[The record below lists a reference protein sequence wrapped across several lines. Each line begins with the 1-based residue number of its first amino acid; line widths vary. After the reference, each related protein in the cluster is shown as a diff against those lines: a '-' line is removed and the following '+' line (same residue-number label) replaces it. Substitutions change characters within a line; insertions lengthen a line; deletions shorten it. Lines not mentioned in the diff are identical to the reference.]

1 MSVHK
6 ILASVDLEPVII
18 TMEDSMNVTVQ
29 VEQWPQDPILITV
42 SRVLVG
48 GVCSTVVLHVVTFY
62 SYYQILMSAHQL
74 PTSVDL
80 EPAVIILVEDFTNV
94 PVKMGQCSQEQ
105 IQMALSHAVV
115 SILLACYSSVL
126 TIFFFTQIS
135 MNVHKLLASVDLEPA
150 VIMMMEHFMNV
161 PVKMEQCSQEQ
172 MTLSHAVVSILL

>member
-1 MSVHK
+1 MY
-6 ILASVDLEPVII
+6 I
-18 TMEDSMNVTVQ
+18 
-29 VEQWPQDPILITV
+29 
-42 SRVLVG
+42 
-48 GVCSTVVLHVVTFY
+48 VTFY

-80 EPAVIILVEDFTNV
+80 EPAVILLVEDFTNV

-115 SILLACYSSVL
+115 SILLACYSFVL
-126 TIFFFTQIS
+126 AIFSFTQIS